1 MGVKVQKY
9 SLKCTE
15 MTPDGG
21 ERNYTLVDEDQ
32 FLFVHDRMVQEIML
46 YYYDN
51 RTDDSTVF
59 ITDNSGMVIH
69 RQPDN
74 ANGFSKGKAKSFK
87 IEEVTETDTR
97 KTFVVDI
104 HFDMGTTRKVKASS
118 PEQAREIVEN
128 MVANGEIKP
137 SYCSWTGDF
146 EVETKGE
153 FKDGQ

>member
-15 MTPDGG
+15 MTPDGKK
-21 ERNYTLVDEDQ
+21 EYTLVDEDQ

-46 YYYDN
+46 YYYNN
-51 RTDDSTVF
+51 RTYDSVVF
-59 ITDNSGMVIH
+59 ITDNSGTVFH
-69 RQPDN
+69 RHPDN
-74 ANGFSKGKAKSFK
+74 VNRFGKSKYFK